1 MEYNAEQVVNKLRE
15 KVLEECALVSETVKY
30 IDDAFYEAVRTIM
43 TCRGRLIIT
52 GVGKSG
58 HIGRKIAASFSCL
71 GTPCHFV
78 HSDESLHGDLGAI
91 HPDDVVI
98 MISNSGKTDEVV
110 KMLPSLRV
118 IGAKTIAITKD
129 NASPLAKKCDIA
141 LCVRVS
147 REIDH
152 LNLAPTAS
160 ALAVLAVGD
169 ALAAA
174 VAELKAFARE
184 DFAIRHPL
192 GALGQEL
199 LGEYNNAIKV

>member
-1 MEYNAEQVVNKLRE
+1 MEYNAKQVVKKLQQ
-15 KVLEECALVSETVKY
+15 KVLEECELVSEAVQY
-30 IDDAFYEAVRTIM
+30 MDDAFYEAVSAIM
-43 TCRGRLIIT
+43 SCRGRLIIT

-58 HIGRKIAASFSCL
+58 HVGRKIAASFSCL

-110 KMLPSLRV
+110 KMLPSIRL

-129 NASPLAKKCDIA
+129 NTSPLAEKCDIA
-141 LCVRVS
+141 LCVRVR

-169 ALAAA
+169 ALAA
-174 VAELKAFARE
+174 VVSELKAFARA

-199 LGEYNNAIKV
+199 LSEYNEAMKA